1 MNSPYIHELRRLMD
15 TAKKVKFAQLVR
27 ESHSLEEAAE
37 WVDVSIRTVQ
47 RERRRDEDFDHEV
60 RLAQQASLDP
70 LRLMENAARIH

>member
-1 MNSPYIHELRRLMD
+1 MNSPYIHERRRLMD